1 MEHPIK
7 SICPNLNKAYFII
20 KTLKE
25 TTSYNIIRLIYHS
38 YFQSRLKYGIIF
50 WGTGNDSIKVFQ
62 IQKKVIRL
70 IAGVNKRTSCR
81 SIFRQYKILTLPSL
95 YIFVTLCFIKQLKD
109 TLECHSQKYHYNTRG
124 KNKLYI
130 RVCKTA
136 LLQNNVLNMASRVY
150 NKLPERIRILEVLKM
165 R

>member
-1 MEHPIK
+1 M
-7 SICPNLNKAYFII
+7 
-20 KTLKE
+20 
-25 TTSYNIIRLIYHS
+25 IRLIYHS

-50 WGTGNDSIKVFQ
+50 WGAVKDSIKVFR

-70 IAGVNKRTSCR
+70 IAGVNRRTSCT

-95 YIFVTLCFIKQLKD
+95 YIFVTLCFIKRLKD
-109 TLECHSQKYHYNTRG
+109 TLECNSQKYQYNIRG

-136 LLQNNVLNMASRVY
+136 LLQNNVLNMASRLY
-150 NKLPERIRILEVLKM
+150 NKLLERIRILEVLK
-165 R
+165 RR